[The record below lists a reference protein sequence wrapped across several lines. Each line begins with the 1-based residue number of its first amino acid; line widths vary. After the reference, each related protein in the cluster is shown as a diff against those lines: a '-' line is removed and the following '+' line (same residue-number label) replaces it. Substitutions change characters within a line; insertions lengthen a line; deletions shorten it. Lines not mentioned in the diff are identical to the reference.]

1 MDPITLSKISSAQ
14 KSLEERIAA
23 LESSVVTKDDLANIT
38 RTKKMHFFS
47 KDYSNHLA
55 NDELVLSVQ
64 NGAGMLESFAIDV
77 NNGNTNVNDDDQMS
91 FIVKVYM
98 DDNLSILASCSYAG
112 GSLGGIHFYRP
123 ANAAYDKYR
132 IYDPM
137 GHNDVDNSISYTTA
151 KDAYEER
158 DGRPYTV
165 QIGRGYKM
173 LALYDDECAF
183 KNSLKITMSISATN
197 GKKKYLTNYIRATY
211 SLEA

>member
-1 MDPITLSKISSAQ
+1 MDPITLSKIDSAQ
-14 KSLEERIAA
+14 KALEGRIAA

-47 KDYSNHLA
+47 KDYSHHLA

-77 NNGNTNVNDDDQMS
+77 TNGNTNVKDDDQMS

-112 GSLGGIHFYRP
+112 GSRGGIHFYRP
-123 ANAAYDKYR
+123 ANAAYYQYK
-132 IYDPM
+132 IYDPI
-137 GHNDVDNSISYTTA
+137 GHNDVNNSIYSTTA
-151 KDAYEER
+151 QHAYEER

-165 QIGRGYKM
+165 QIGRDYKM

-197 GKKKYLTNYIRATY
+197 GKEAYLTNYIRATY